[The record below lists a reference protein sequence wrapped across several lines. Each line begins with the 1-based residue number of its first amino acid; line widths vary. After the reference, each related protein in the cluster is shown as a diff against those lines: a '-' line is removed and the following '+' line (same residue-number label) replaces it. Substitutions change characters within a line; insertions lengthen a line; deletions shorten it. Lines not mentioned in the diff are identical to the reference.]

1 MKTGGAGAMFNTGAA
16 ARGGSPH
23 KFGDQRYASSSS
35 LIDGV
40 EGGPS
45 KPCEAPV
52 QATLVL
58 KDGQRLEGTS
68 FGAKVNRPGEVV
80 FNTGMV
86 GYPEALT
93 DPSYRGQIL
102 VLTFPLVGN
111 YGVPSMDTKDKWDL
125 PLYFESDD
133 VQIAGLVVS
142 NYSADPSHW
151 ASQQSLGNWLA
162 KAGVPAIF
170 GVDTRALTKGL
181 RERGSILGRLEVE
194 GAPPS
199 PPQEVGFVDP
209 NLRNLVAEVSTKTI
223 RTYNQGGDKPTIVA
237 IDCGMK
243 HNIVRY
249 FVETHDVTLIVV
261 PFD

>member
-1 MKTGGAGAMFNTGAA
+1 MNTSRRAGAGAPA
-16 ARGGSPH
+16 ARPRNRTRETAKQH
-23 KFGDQRYASSSS
+23 RS

-111 YGVPSMDTKDKWDL
+111 YGVPSMDTKDKWC
-125 PLYFESDD
+125 
-133 VQIAGLVVS
+133 GLSVFYGALTPSTRVVS
-142 NYSADPSHW
+142 I
-151 ASQQSLGNWLA
+151 SQ
-162 KAGVPAIF
+162 
-170 GVDTRALTKGL
+170 
-181 RERGSILGRLEVE
+181 
-194 GAPPS
+194 
-199 PPQEVGFVDP
+199 
-209 NLRNLVAEVSTKTI
+209 
-223 RTYNQGGDKPTIVA
+223 
-237 IDCGMK
+237 
-243 HNIVRY
+243 
-249 FVETHDVTLIVV
+249 
-261 PFD
+261 

>member
-1 MKTGGAGAMFNTGAA
+1 MNELELDAVAAM
-16 ARGGSPH
+16 
-23 KFGDQRYASSSS
+23 ASMR
-35 LIDGV
+35 
-40 EGGPS
+40 
-45 KPCEAPV
+45 CR
-52 QATLVL
+52 T
-58 KDGQRLEGTS
+58 
-68 FGAKVNRPGEVV
+68 VV
-80 FNTGMV
+80 T
-86 GYPEALT
+86 
-93 DPSYRGQIL
+93 
-102 VLTFPLVGN
+102 
-111 YGVPSMDTKDKWDL
+111 PSMRPHETPRVSRESYGGFATVSFTRRDL

-199 PPQEVGFVDP
+199 PPSEVGFVDP
-209 NLRNLVAEVSTKTI
+209 NLRNLVAEVSTKSI

-249 FVETHDVTLIVV
+249 FVETHDVTLVVV
-261 PFD
+261 PFDYDLEANPL

>member
-1 MKTGGAGAMFNTGAA
+1 
-16 ARGGSPH
+16 
-23 KFGDQRYASSSS
+23 
-35 LIDGV
+35 
-40 EGGPS
+40 
-45 KPCEAPV
+45 
-52 QATLVL
+52 
-58 KDGQRLEGTS
+58 
-68 FGAKVNRPGEVV
+68 
-80 FNTGMV
+80 
-86 GYPEALT
+86 
-93 DPSYRGQIL
+93 
-102 VLTFPLVGN
+102 
-111 YGVPSMDTKDKWDL
+111 MDTKDKWDL

-237 IDCGMK
+237 IDCGA
-243 HNIVRY
+243 
-249 FVETHDVTLIVV
+249 ESASSLTLNVARSR
-261 PFD
+261 DHGAATQA

>member
-1 MKTGGAGAMFNTGAA
+1 MNTSRRAGAGAPA
-16 ARGGSPH
+16 ARPRNRRAGRDEQP
-23 KFGDQRYASSSS
+23 RRS

-111 YGVPSMDTKDKWDL
+111 YGVPSMDTKDKWSATQRQKRFT
-125 PLYFESDD
+125 PSTR
-133 VQIAGLVVS
+133 LVS
-142 NYSADPSHW
+142 
-151 ASQQSLGNWLA
+151 
-162 KAGVPAIF
+162 I
-170 GVDTRALTKGL
+170 R
-181 RERGSILGRLEVE
+181 RGRGWFLFRV
-194 GAPPS
+194 
-199 PPQEVGFVDP
+199 
-209 NLRNLVAEVSTKTI
+209 
-223 RTYNQGGDKPTIVA
+223 
-237 IDCGMK
+237 
-243 HNIVRY
+243 
-249 FVETHDVTLIVV
+249 
-261 PFD
+261 

>member
-1 MKTGGAGAMFNTGAA
+1 MRGARDTQSARGAA
-16 ARGGSPH
+16 AAAPAPPRDAPPAMKPRTGAPAARPRNRRAAR
-23 KFGDQRYASSSS
+23 DRRPRRS

-68 FGAKVNRPGEVV
+68 FGVKVNRPGEVV

-111 YGVPSMDTKDKWDL
+111 YGVPSMDTKDKW
-125 PLYFESDD
+125 
-133 VQIAGLVVS
+133 
-142 NYSADPSHW
+142 H
-151 ASQQSLGNWLA
+151 
-162 KAGVPAIF
+162 
-170 GVDTRALTKGL
+170 
-181 RERGSILGRLEVE
+181 
-194 GAPPS
+194 
-199 PPQEVGFVDP
+199 
-209 NLRNLVAEVSTKTI
+209 
-223 RTYNQGGDKPTIVA
+223 
-237 IDCGMK
+237 
-243 HNIVRY
+243 
-249 FVETHDVTLIVV
+249 
-261 PFD
+261 

>member
-1 MKTGGAGAMFNTGAA
+1 MAPSLHSNESPSEKALTRTATPATGLFGAPA
-16 ARGGSPH
+16 ARPRNRRAAH
-23 KFGDQRYASSSS
+23 APAKQRRS

-111 YGVPSMDTKDKWDL
+111 YGVPSMDTKDKWCR
-125 PLYFESDD
+125 
-133 VQIAGLVVS
+133 VS
-142 NYSADPSHW
+142 VFYGAFTPSTRV
-151 ASQQSLGNWLA
+151 ASISQ
-162 KAGVPAIF
+162 
-170 GVDTRALTKGL
+170 
-181 RERGSILGRLEVE
+181 
-194 GAPPS
+194 
-199 PPQEVGFVDP
+199 
-209 NLRNLVAEVSTKTI
+209 
-223 RTYNQGGDKPTIVA
+223 
-237 IDCGMK
+237 
-243 HNIVRY
+243 
-249 FVETHDVTLIVV
+249 
-261 PFD
+261 